1 VIKSVYTQIQ
11 LVDYRPPE
19 FLVDEIAL
27 TFKLS
32 EDKTIVHARYRC
44 RNNPALSGD
53 GRTLQLQGEQIQL
66 MDLAIDNEPV
76 ADEHL
81 TVDDKSLSISEVPE
95 KFVIDITTRIN
106 PENNSSLSGLY
117 LSSGMFCTQ
126 CEAEGFRRITYFPDR
141 PDVLARF
148 STRIEAR
155 KEKFP
160 VLLSNGNLTGQGL
173 LENGFH
179 YAEWHDPF
187 PKPSYLFAL
196 VAGDLVSLED
206 TYETCS
212 GRNIDLQ
219 IYVQPR
225 NGMKCSHA
233 MESLKKSMQWD
244 EDVFG
249 LEYDLDQYMVV
260 AVDDFNMG
268 AMENKGLNIFNSK
281 YVLALPESATDQDYL
296 GIEGVIGHEYFHNW
310 TGNRVTCRDWFQL
323 SLKEGLTVF
332 RDQEF
337 SADMNS
343 RAVQRIKDVR
353 ILRQFQFPEDD
364 GPLAHPVRPAS
375 YLEINNFYTVTI
387 YNKGAEVVRMIHT
400 LLGPKLF
407 REGMDLYFARHDGQA
422 VTCDDFVAAMAS
434 VSGRNLQQFKRWYS
448 QAGTPELTI
457 AESYDNKTGEYHI
470 CISQN
475 CPSTPGQTE
484 KKPFHIPI
492 LIGLLDSKGTDIA
505 DTHGSSYETR
515 GTSVLLELIE
525 VQQNFV
531 FHGLKEKPHLSF
543 LRMFS
548 APVKVGSFHSRKEL
562 EFFMGHD
569 SDSFNRWDAAF
580 SLSESIIG
588 DLISVF
594 AGRLRATLEKTYV
607 EAVRRNLID
616 TRADKSLISLA
627 LQLPAE
633 TYLKQT
639 MGIVD
644 PDSLHAAHQ
653 FVKKELSRLL
663 RLDFIEVYRKN
674 ESLESYQITPVEV
687 GRRSLKNVC
696 LDYLVSGAESGD
708 EILQL
713 CRKQYFGTNN
723 MTDQFAVLSA
733 VVHQQI
739 PERDELLADFERIF
753 SEDPLLMDKWF
764 SLQAFSSAEDTFSRV
779 QDLMTHPVFT
789 LKNPNKVR
797 SLVGAFCQN
806 HFHFH
811 AKNGDGYRYLSEII
825 IELDGLNPQMAARM
839 VTPLIGWKRYD
850 KLRQVM
856 IVRELERI
864 QRKDDV
870 SRDVY
875 EIVTKCLK
883 T

>member
-1 VIKSVYTQIQ
+1 VNKSVYTQIQ

-27 TFKLS
+27 TFKLA
-32 EDKTIVHARYRC
+32 ENKTIVHARYQC
-44 RNNPALSGD
+44 RKNPDLSGD
-53 GRTLQLQGEQIQL
+53 NRTLQLHGEQIKL
-66 MDLAIDNEPV
+66 MDLSIDDEPV
-76 ADEHL
+76 GDERL
-81 TVDDKSLSISEVPE
+81 SVDEKSLSVFAVPD

-106 PENNSSLSGLY
+106 PEENSSLSGLY

-148 STRIEAR
+148 STRIEADR
-155 KEKFP
+155 GKFP
-160 VLLSNGNLTGQGL
+160 ILLSNGNLTGQGL
-173 LENGFH
+173 LKNGLH
-179 YAEWHDPF
+179 YAEWQDPF

-196 VAGDLVSLED
+196 VAGNLVSLED
-206 TYETCS
+206 SYQTCS
-212 GRNIDLQ
+212 GRNVGLQ
-219 IYVQPR
+219 IYVQPK

-233 MESLKKSMQWD
+233 MESLKKSMKWD

-281 YVLALPESATDQDYL
+281 YVLASPESATDQDYL

-375 YLEINNFYTVTI
+375 YMEINNFYTVTI

-422 VTCDDFVAAMAS
+422 VTCDDFVAAMAT

-448 QAGTPELTI
+448 RAGTPELTI
-457 AESYDNKTGEYHI
+457 AESYDKKSGEYN
-470 CISQN
+470 ISITQKS
-475 CPSTPGQTE
+475 PSTPQQTE

-492 LIGLLDSKGTDIA
+492 LIGLLDSKGKDIA
-505 DTHGSSYETR
+505 DTLGASYEIR
-515 GTSVLLELIE
+515 GKSVLLELIE
-525 VQQNFV
+525 AQQNFV
-531 FHGLKEKPHLSF
+531 FQGLREKPHISF
-543 LRMFS
+543 LRTFS
-548 APVKVGSFHSRKEL
+548 APVKVGSFHTRKEL
-562 EFFMGHD
+562 GFLMSHD
-569 SDSFNRWDAAF
+569 TDSFNRWDAAF
-580 SLSESIIG
+580 NLSESIIG
-588 DLISVF
+588 DLTSVF
-594 AGRLRATLEKTYV
+594 TDRLRPTLEKTYV
-607 EAVRRNLID
+607 EAVRRNLIYPL
-616 TRADKSLISLA
+616 ADKSLTALA

-639 MGIVD
+639 MDIVD
-644 PDSLHAAHQ
+644 PDSLHAARH

-663 RLDFIEVYRKN
+663 RLDFIEIYQQN
-674 ESLESYQITPVEV
+674 ESLAPYQLTPFEV
-687 GRRSLKNVC
+687 GRRGLKNVC
-696 LDYLVSGAESGD
+696 LDYLVSSAESGD
-708 EILQL
+708 EILRL
-713 CRKQYFGTNN
+713 CQKQYFWANN
-723 MTDQFAVLSA
+723 MTDQIAVLSA

-739 PERDELLADFERIF
+739 PERDEMFTDFEKRF
-753 SEDPLLMDKWF
+753 SADPLLMDKWF
-764 SLQAFSSAEDTFSRV
+764 TLQAVSSADDTFSRV
-779 QDLMTHPVFT
+779 QNLMTHPLFT
-789 LKNPNKVR
+789 FRNPNKVR

-811 AKNGDGYRYLSEII
+811 AKSGDGYRYLSEIM
-825 IELDGLNPQMAARM
+825 IELDSLNPQMAARM
-839 VTPLIGWKRYD
+839 VIPLIGWKRYD
-850 KLRQVM
+850 KRRQIMMVQ
-856 IVRELERI
+856 ELERI
-864 QRKDDV
+864 QRRKDV

-875 EIVTKCLK
+875 EIVTKSL